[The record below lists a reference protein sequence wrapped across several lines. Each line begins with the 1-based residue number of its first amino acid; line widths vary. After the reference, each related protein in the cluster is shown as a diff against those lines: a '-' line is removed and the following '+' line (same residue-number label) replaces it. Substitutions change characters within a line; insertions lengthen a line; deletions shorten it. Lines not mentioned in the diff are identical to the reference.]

1 MEEKIKYS
9 SLIIE
14 STKYKTLLTK
24 KFKNRKTYEPTD
36 EKKVY
41 AFVPGTISKVFVKE
55 GKKIKAGDMLF
66 ILDAMKIQNRTT
78 VPIDGKVKKIN
89 VKKGQKVSKKDVL
102 LEIE

>member
-24 KFKNRKTYEPTD
+24 KFKNRKTYEPPD

-41 AFVPGTISKVFVKE
+41 AFVPGTISKVLVKE
-55 GKKIKAGDMLF
+55 GRKVKAGDKILT
-66 ILDAMKIQNRTT
+66 LDAMKIQNCIT

-102 LEIE
+102 LEME